1 MISLSID
8 NQATIS
14 TISRPGYSYLAPL
27 LHDIRKA
34 TADLLLSGSSVQVGW
49 TPSHTGIT
57 GNELADAAAKLA
69 AEGTPSDDF
78 PWSYSHLRSQ
88 IRGQLL
94 REWQVWH
101 KPRDDFPF
109 SPTTK
114 LSAIFTLPRHAA
126 TRLFQMKLAASYLLG
141 HPNWHR
147 PDPGLCPRCEE
158 EIETTEHALLR
169 CPARQYARGSFPETL
184 DLKSAW
190 YDTTAIEM
198 LAAFVQRTLTAYPPG
213 FTPPE
218 DVSTPTPPPSSLS

>member
-1 MISLSID
+1 MISLRID

-34 TADLLLSGSSVQVGW
+34 TPNLLLSGSSVQVGW

-57 GNELADAAAKLA
+57 GNELADTAAKLA
-69 AEGTPSDDF
+69 AKGTPSDDF

-109 SPTTK
+109 SP
-114 LSAIFTLPRHAA
+114 A
-126 TRLFQMKLAASYLLG
+126 TNPG
-141 HPNWHR
+141 R
-147 PDPGLCPRCEE
+147 P
-158 EIETTEHALLR
+158 A
-169 CPARQYARGSFPETL
+169 
-184 DLKSAW
+184 
-190 YDTTAIEM
+190 
-198 LAAFVQRTLTAYPPG
+198 
-213 FTPPE
+213 
-218 DVSTPTPPPSSLS
+218 